1 MCAAPTLLIR
11 ADASVYIGT
20 GHIMRMIALGQAWQ
34 DAGGRVIFLCAKV
47 TPLLEQR
54 IAHENFELEKQL
66 VVPGGRDDLAVT
78 SAAITRHVLGGQFV
92 AVALDG
98 YHFDA
103 DFQLGLS
110 KISCR
115 LMAVDDYGQCDRYS
129 ADLILNQ
136 NISARVEFYGK
147 RTGGTHLLLG
157 PKFALLRREFLRSS
171 GRARNI
177 PDQANKL
184 LVTLGGADAD
194 NLTNKVINALRGSG
208 LEVKVVVGGSNPHLV
223 SLREA
228 AGAVSRGVTSVDL
241 IVDSRQMSELMIWA
255 DFAVAAAG
263 STSWELAFSGL
274 PTLHFILADN
284 QTGNAWEMERQGLGV
299 CLGEHSRF
307 DERRFRD
314 SVERMA
320 ADGRLRASFAYRGR
334 ELVDGG
340 GAARVVRAFRAKLH
354 DT

>member
-1 MCAAPTLLIR
+1 MGAAPFLLIR
-11 ADASVYIGT
+11 ADASVSIGT
-20 GHIMRMIALGQAWQ
+20 GHIVRMMALGQAWQ
-34 DAGGRVIFLCAKV
+34 DAGGKVIFLCAKV
-47 TPLLEQR
+47 TKALEQR
-54 IAHENFELEKQL
+54 IVYENFGLEKHAA
-66 VVPGGRDDLAVT
+66 VPGGRDDLAAT
-78 SAAITRHVLGGQFV
+78 SAAILSYAAGDQSV
-92 AVALDG
+92 ALALDG
-98 YHFDA
+98 YQFDA
-103 DFQLGLS
+103 EFQLGLR
-110 KISCR
+110 KIGGR

-157 PKFALLRREFLRSS
+157 PKFALLRREFLRNT
-171 GRARNI
+171 GWARNI

-208 LEVKVVVGGSNPHLV
+208 LEVKVVIGGSNPHLV

-228 AGAVSRGVTSVDL
+228 AEAVSRGVTSVDL
-241 IVDSRQMSELMIWA
+241 IVDSKQMSELMVWA

-274 PTLHFILADN
+274 PTLHFILAEN

-320 ADGRLRASFAYRGR
+320 ADSRLRASCACRGR

-340 GAARVVRAFRAKLH
+340 GAARVVRALRAKLY